1 MQPANAIKKN
11 EKRYFYVG
19 IRKENI
25 LNKQLKN
32 KLSVIDFFCGAG
44 GFSEGFRQMG
54 FEIVRGYDHW
64 RPAIETYNHNFGTNS
79 TIKNIL
85 DFKNIE
91 EIEALPDTDVII
103 GSPPC
108 VSFSSSNKSGKA
120 DKSLG
125 VQLTECFL
133 RIVAVKKHQKNSR
146 LKAWFMENV
155 VNSKHYLQPEYTFQ
169 ELNLEEWAIRNRIS
183 PHKTAIVL
191 LENTEVINSADFGSL
206 QARKRVISG
215 EVIKIG
221 KLIRPKPT
229 HSNKVES
236 NLPPHRT
243 VGEMKRTLPNPFSS
257 QKSTLVNDPLFKLT
271 ISQEELS
278 DHFYDTGIYA
288 VDAKFSK
295 HWKVNH
301 PYMGKM
307 SFPENENKPSRTI
320 TATRIANSRESI
332 IYKSE
337 LNRKGNGEFRLPTIR
352 EAATIMGFPITF
364 QFTGTEY
371 TKWRLI
377 GNAVCSSVS
386 KQLAQT
392 VLESLNLSVPAT
404 PIVTTKVNLN
414 GIENLNT
421 FQTKVFNKPP
431 KKNKGAKCRWH
442 SFKDGNLTVTL
453 SNFRIGE
460 DKKSK
465 NRWFT
470 SIQYGS
476 GEGFPSQLV
485 NDYTFTEI
493 EPIIQNHST
502 GKRFLEIVNNGFTAQ
517 IGTKD
522 ELQELFERQTEL
534 AGKKDPT
541 ELIEQLKRII
551 DSLIN
556 DEMTID
562 SDKLNVF
569 KHKVKIPMKQVFALY
584 GTNKIASIANN
595 L

>member
-1 MQPANAIKKN
+1 MTKKL
-11 EKRYFYVG
+11 E
-19 IRKENI
+19 
-25 LNKQLKN
+25 N
-32 KLSVIDFFCGAG
+32 KLTVIDFFCGAG

-54 FEIVRGYDHW
+54 FEIVKGYDHW

-91 EIEALPDTDVII
+91 EIEALPNTDVII

-133 RIVAVKKHQKNSR
+133 RIVAVKKHQKNSI

-155 VNSKHYLQPEYTFQ
+155 VNSKRYLQPEYTFKD
-169 ELNLEEWAIRNRIS
+169 LNLEDWAKSNKIN

-191 LENTEVINSADFGSL
+191 SENTEVINSADFGSL
-206 QARKRVISG
+206 QVRKRVISG
-215 EVIKIG
+215 EIIDIG
-221 KLIRPKPT
+221 KLVRPQPT
-229 HSNKVES
+229 HSNKNES
-236 NLPPHRT
+236 TLSSYRT
-243 VGEMKRTLPNPFSS
+243 ISEMKRVLPSPFSPKK
-257 QKSTLVNDPLFKLT
+257 KSLVKDPLFN
-271 ISQEELS
+271 ISIPQEEVT
-278 DHFYDTGIYA
+278 DHFYDTGIYG

-337 LNRKGNGEFRLPTIR
+337 LKRKGDGEYRLPTIR
-352 EAATIMGFPITF
+352 EAATIMGFPITY
-364 QFTGTEY
+364 QFKGSEY

-386 KQLAQT
+386 KQLAKT
-392 VLESLNLSVPAT
+392 VLISQKLEVPNKL
-404 PIVTTKVNLN
+404 IIQKKVNLN
-414 GIENLNT
+414 RIENLNT
-421 FQTKVFNKPP
+421 FQTREFNNPP
-431 KKNKGAKCRWH
+431 IKNKGAKCRWH

-465 NRWFT
+465 NKWFT
-470 SIQYGS
+470 SIQYGT
-476 GEGFPSQLV
+476 GEGYPSQLV
-485 NDYTFTEI
+485 NDNTFTKI
-493 EPIIQNHST
+493 EPIIESHSK
-502 GKRFLEIVNNGFTAQ
+502 GKRFLEIVNNGFSDK
-517 IGTKD
+517 ISSKK
-522 ELQELFERQTEL
+522 ELQNLFEKQTEI
-534 AGKKDPT
+534 ADKKDPT
-541 ELIEQLKRII
+541 ELIEELKKII

-556 DEMTID
+556 EEITINN
-562 SDKLNVF
+562 DKVNVF
-569 KHKVKIPMKQVFALY
+569 KHKAKIPLKQVFALY
-584 GTNKIASIANN
+584 GTNKIASIANSI
-595 L
+595 